1 MLPVR
6 MKIRLA
12 AAILLHCFS
21 ALWAADLPAVSIEHL
36 YYLRARAL
44 RLQEFKPEEMIDYCL
59 SQKIGGPAFDSI
71 YAQQL
76 WHRTELARVT
86 KVDILPSSDPYVRW
100 LNKSFEACTA
110 LLKEEAVHVQN
121 GLIKEGLVALDTLD
135 TISKA
140 QNPQNPQNPPE
151 K

>member
-1 MLPVR
+1 

-12 AAILLHCFS
+12 AAVLLQLP
-21 ALWAADLPAVSIEHL
+21 AVLVAADLPSVSVEHL

-44 RLQEFKPEEMIDYCL
+44 RLQEFKPEEMIDYCV
-59 SQKIGGPAFDSI
+59 SQKIGGPVFDSI

-86 KVDILPSSDPYVRW
+86 KVDVLPSSDPYVRW

-110 LLKEEAVHVQN
+110 LLKEEAARVQS
-121 GLIKEGLVALDTLD
+121 GLVKEGLVALDTLD
-135 TISKA
+135 AISKA
-140 QNPQNPQNPPE
+140 QNAVQ